1 MSRHVARIG
10 RDRSGYR
17 FLAGKPEGR
26 RPLGIPRHK
35 WDDNI
40 KIDFRVAGWRHGLN

>member
-1 MSRHVARIG
+1 METG
-10 RDRSGYR
+10 

-26 RPLGIPRHK
+26 KPLGIPRQR

-40 KIDFRVAGWRHGLN
+40 EIDFREAGWWHGLN